1 MPRLDGTHV
10 RVGRVFAIVVVGA
23 ALQIVTQT
31 ILARSLSKHDVGL
44 ISLILGAVPLL
55 STLAILGQDSAIVR
69 FAASADSSYDIR
81 SYTRRILLTATPLG
95 VLAGFVGGRVY
106 GLGGLAAATL
116 IVLVAA
122 QSAVTIGSSAL
133 RGGHRYEPAMGAAWA
148 PAIVAAVILAGLL
161 GLGTM
166 STTGALVAFLAAYGV
181 SALALSRAATART
194 PGATVKVPESVFR
207 EGFLFFGLSLS
218 FTVMVGMDKL
228 IIGKLMPYR
237 DLAVYATVFAVMK
250 GFDFLFQ
257 AVNFVMM
264 PWVSRVGT
272 VRMARYNAAV
282 AVVALAAAVP
292 YWLFGDDAVRVLY
305 GGRYDEGAYLIA
317 PFMLSGVI
325 KLFYAVPSSIIGGRM
340 PREALRS
347 FLWFS
352 IGASAF
358 NVALD
363 VLLILRMGLLGAALA
378 TAAAWATRY
387 AGASII
393 VWRYRACLGAP
404 RRGATV
410 DV

>member
-1 MPRLDGTHV
+1 MPRLGGTHV
-10 RVGRVFAIVVVGA
+10 RVGRVFAVVVVGA
-23 ALQIVTQT
+23 ALQVVTQ
-31 ILARSLSKHDVGL
+31 ILLARSLAKPEVGL

-55 STLAILGQDSAIVR
+55 STLSILGQDAAIVR
-69 FAASADSSYDIR
+69 FAASAKPSYDIR
-81 SYTRRILLTATPLG
+81 SYARRILLMVTPLG
-95 VLAGFVGGRVY
+95 VVAGFVGSRVY
-106 GLGGLAAATL
+106 ALGGLAAATM

-122 QSAVTIGSSAL
+122 QSGVTIGSSAL
-133 RGGHRYEPAMGAAWA
+133 RGKHRYELAMAAAWA
-148 PAIVAAVILAGLL
+148 PAILAAVLLVGLQAL
-161 GLGTM
+161 GWM
-166 STTGALVAFLAAYGV
+166 SPAGALAAFLAAYGV
-181 SALALSRAATART
+181 SALLLSGGRGLAA
-194 PGATVKVPESVFR
+194 PGATERVPASVFR
-207 EGFLFFGLSLS
+207 DGFLFFGLSLS

-228 IIGKLMPYR
+228 IVGKLMTYR

-264 PWVSRVGT
+264 PWVSRVAT
-272 VRMARYNAAV
+272 VRVARYNAAV
-282 AVVALAAAVP
+282 AVVALGAAAL
-292 YWLFGDDAVRVLY
+292 YWLFGDDAVHVLY
-305 GGRYDEGAYLIA
+305 GGRYDEGVYLIA

-352 IGASAF
+352 IAASAF

-363 VLLILRMGLLGAALA
+363 VLLIRSMGLAGAALA

-387 AGASII
+387 AGALLI
-393 VWRYRACLGAP
+393 VWRYRSCLSTPRAGA
-404 RRGATV
+404 AL